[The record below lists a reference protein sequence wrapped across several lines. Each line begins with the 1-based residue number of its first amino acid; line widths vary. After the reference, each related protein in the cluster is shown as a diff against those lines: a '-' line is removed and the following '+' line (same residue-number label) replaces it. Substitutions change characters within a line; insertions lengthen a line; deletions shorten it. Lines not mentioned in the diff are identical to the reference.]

1 MAQEPAEAR
10 KSYLAAETQRIY
22 TLLCDHLI
30 KGPIIGPP
38 LALHVSFGAPGSSHA
53 CERDALS
60 IAHLEGKGAWNVL
73 CVPKDEERCSGGAR
87 EVYREGVP
95 LLRVGEGERLLGPE
109 SAARLVDDQ
118 HEAPMRRPHLSRGAL
133 AQ

>member
-1 MAQEPAEAR
+1 MA
-10 KSYLAAETQRIY
+10 
-22 TLLCDHLI
+22 
-30 KGPIIGPP
+30 
-38 LALHVSFGAPGSSHA
+38 LALSFGASGSSHA
-53 CERDALS
+53 CIKRDALS
-60 IAHLEGKGAWNVL
+60 IAHLEGKGAWDVL
-73 CVPKDEERCSGGAR
+73 GVPKDEEWRRGGAR

-109 SAARLVDDQ
+109 SAARLVDDE

>member
-1 MAQEPAEAR
+1 MCLSAHPWLGPA
-10 KSYLAAETQRIY
+10 
-22 TLLCDHLI
+22 
-30 KGPIIGPP
+30 GPP
-38 LALHVSFGAPGSSHA
+38 TQARMRNT
-53 CERDALS
+53 RDALS

-73 CVPKDEERCSGGAR
+73 SVPKDEERCSGGAR